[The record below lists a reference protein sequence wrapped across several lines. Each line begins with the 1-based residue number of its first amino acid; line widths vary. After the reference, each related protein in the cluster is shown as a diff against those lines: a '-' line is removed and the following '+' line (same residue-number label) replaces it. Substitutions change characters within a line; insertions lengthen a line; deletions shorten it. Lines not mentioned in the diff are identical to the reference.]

1 MPRLRAGF
9 ELLLEWIVIVLMV
22 ALSAE
27 VTAGVFFRTIG
38 LSLSWYD
45 AVASVM
51 LAWLT
56 FYGSALAALKRA
68 HIGFPGLVN
77 GMPPAWRLGFVL
89 FTEVLVIGFFAL
101 LGWTGY
107 SVLEVLATDNLVSLP
122 WITVAWTQ
130 SVIPVSAVLIILA
143 ELVNLPQM
151 IREARGLAASQAS
164 DLAEMTH

>member
-1 MPRLRAGF
+1 MARLRAGF
-9 ELLLEWIVIVLMV
+9 ELLLEWVVIVLMV

-27 VTAGVFFRTIG
+27 VTVGVFFRTIG

-45 AVASVM
+45 EIASVM

-77 GMPPAWRLGFVL
+77 GMPPAWRLAFVL
-89 FTEVLVIGFFAL
+89 VTEVLVIGFFAL

-130 SVIPVSAVLIILA
+130 SVIPISAVLVILA
-143 ELVNLPQM
+143 ELLNLPQV
-151 IREARGLAASQAS
+151 IREARGLAASGAS

>member
-1 MPRLRAGF
+1 MARLRGGF

-22 ALSAE
+22 ALSIE
-27 VTAGVFFRTIG
+27 VTVGVFFRTIG
-38 LSLSWYD
+38 LSLAWYD
-45 AVASVM
+45 EVASVM

-77 GMPPAWRLGFVL
+77 GMPPAWQLGFVL
-89 FTEVLVIGFFAL
+89 FTEVLIIGFFAL

-130 SVIPVSAVLIILA
+130 SVIPVSAVLIIFA
-143 ELVNLPQM
+143 ELLNLPQM
-151 IREARGLAASQAS
+151 IREARGLAVSQAS

>member
-9 ELLLEWIVIVLMV
+9 ERLLEWIVIVLMV

-27 VTAGVFFRTIG
+27 VTVGVFFRTIG
-38 LSLSWYD
+38 FSLSWYD
-45 AVASVM
+45 EIASVM

-77 GMPPAWRLGFVL
+77 GMPPAWRLACAL
-89 FTEVLVIGFFAL
+89 LTEILVIGFFAL

-122 WITVAWTQ
+122 SISVAWTQ
-130 SVIPVSAVLIILA
+130 SVIPASAAFLVLA
-143 ELVNLPQM
+143 ELFNLPRVV
-151 IREARGLAASQAS
+151 REARGLEAPGAS